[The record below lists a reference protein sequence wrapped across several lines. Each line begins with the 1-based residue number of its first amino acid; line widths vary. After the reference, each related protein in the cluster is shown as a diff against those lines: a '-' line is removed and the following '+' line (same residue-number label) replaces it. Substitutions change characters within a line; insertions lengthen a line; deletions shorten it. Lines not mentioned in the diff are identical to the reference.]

1 MRIMSRI
8 VSLIVLLCA
17 VASPALAHPGH
28 DTSGFAH
35 PFTGVDHLLAMVG
48 VGLWASLLSA
58 KRPAAAYLVPSAFVV
73 MMLLGAAAG
82 FAGIKLP
89 LVEAGI
95 ALSVLAL
102 GALVLGAVR
111 VPVAAA
117 MAVVGLFAVFHGYA
131 HALEAPAV
139 GTGGFILGFTAA
151 TILLHV
157 VGLGLGWVAR
167 RAVGD
172 LGLRALG
179 GAVVAGG
186 ALVLIAN

>member
-1 MRIMSRI
+1 MTRI

-17 VASPALAHPGH
+17 AASPALAHPGH

-35 PFTGVDHLLAMVG
+35 PFTGWDHLLAMVG

-58 KRPAAAYLVPSAFVV
+58 KRPAAAYLVPSAFVI

-89 LVEAGI
+89 LVEAAI
-95 ALSVLAL
+95 AVSVLVL
-102 GALVLGAVR
+102 GALVVGAVR
-111 VPVAAA
+111 MPLAAA
-117 MAVVGLFAVFHGYA
+117 MAVVGLFAIFHGYA
-131 HALEAPAV
+131 HALEAPSV

-151 TILLHV
+151 TILLHAI
-157 VGLGLGWVAR
+157 GLGLGWVAR

-179 GAVVAGG
+179 GAVMAGG
-186 ALVLIAN
+186 ALALIAN